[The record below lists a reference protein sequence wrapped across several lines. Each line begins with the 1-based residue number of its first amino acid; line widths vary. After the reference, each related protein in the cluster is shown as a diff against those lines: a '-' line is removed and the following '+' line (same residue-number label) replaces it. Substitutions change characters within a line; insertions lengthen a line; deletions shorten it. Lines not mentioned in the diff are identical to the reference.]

1 MCNLLGVNVLPT
13 WGFLPEHP
21 AERDALRA
29 GAVAEAESR
38 AGEGVCHL
46 LGRYGKRGVYL
57 LHAGHHLG
65 GGEEVGGFF
74 GRGSGAE
81 GVHQRID
88 IGLHV
93 DGGCFFI
100 LLFHDFCQS
109 GDWLNFCEGGDA
121 NLRRSA
127 AGRAARACR
136 RHTCRWRQRPGC
148 VLLFRWRCRAVPGSV
163 RA

>member
-1 MCNLLGVNVLPT
+1 MCNLLGANVLPT

-46 LGRYGKRGVYL
+46 LGRHGKRGVYL

-74 GRGSGAE
+74 GRGSGAK

-88 IGLHV
+88 VDLHV

-100 LLFHDFCQS
+100 LLFHDFCQF
-109 GDWLNFCEGGDA
+109 GDWLNFCEGGE
-121 NLRRSA
+121 LIFV
-127 AGRAARACR
+127 ARW
-136 RHTCRWRQRPGC
+136 HVG
-148 VLLFRWRCRAVPGSV
+148 
-163 RA
+163 

>member
-1 MCNLLGVNVLPT
+1 MCNLLGANVL
-13 WGFLPEHP
+13 GLGNLLPEHP

-74 GRGSGAE
+74 GCGGGAE
-81 GVHQRID
+81 RVHQRID
-88 IGLHV
+88 VGLHV
-93 DGGCFFI
+93 DNGFFLI
-100 LLFHDFCQS
+100 VLFH
-109 GDWLNFCEGGDA
+109 NFRD
-121 NLRRSA
+121 L
-127 AGRAARACR
+127 
-136 RHTCRWRQRPGC
+136 
-148 VLLFRWRCRAVPGSV
+148 
-163 RA
+163 